1 MPRMKPFPLQHYFL
15 GITGILLLS
24 ITLHASPT
32 HCKDIYYANT
42 APDILNSKLT
52 VKTEELC
59 FTSFAV
65 MHSGVSRTPLW
76 SAEHLTRDGLRSK
89 SKRSNNF
96 HPEEQLSPDVRAELK
111 DYSHSGYDRGHMAPA
126 ADMPTSQAQHECF
139 TLANMVPQNGDNNRG
154 IWAGIEEATRELTK
168 QKGELYIIT
177 GPLFIG
183 SSLQRI
189 GDRVLVPTKIYKAIY
204 DPSSAK
210 AAAYIVDNT
219 AGANY
224 HVITIAQLEQLSG
237 IRFFPQMDESS
248 KNTPLK
254 LPDPI
259 VKNKHT
265 RNTMTD
271 ESMFHLLEKLFQRM
285 Y

>member
-1 MPRMKPFPLQHYFL
+1 MKPFQYFFI
-15 GITGILLLS
+15 GISSTLLLS
-24 ITLHASPT
+24 VTLHAHST
-32 HCKDIYYANT
+32 HCEDIYFANT

-59 FTSFAV
+59 FSSFAV

-76 SAEHLTRDGLRSK
+76 SAEHLTRDGLCSK

-96 HPEEQLSPDVRAELK
+96 HPEEQLRPDFRAELK
-111 DYSHSGYDRGHMAPA
+111 DYSHSKYDRGHMAPA
-126 ADMPTSQAQHECF
+126 ADMPTVQAQHECF
-139 TLANMVPQNGDNNRG
+139 TLANMIPQDQDNNRG

-189 GDRVLVPTKIYKAIY
+189 GGRVLVPTKIYKVIY
-204 DPSSAK
+204 DPATDK
-210 AAAYIVDNT
+210 AAAYIVDNK
-219 AGANY
+219 AGENY
-224 HVITIAQLEQLSG
+224 KVISISQLEQLSD
-237 IRFFPQMDESS
+237 IRFFPKMDESS
-248 KNTPLK
+248 KNFAMK

-265 RNTMTD
+265 HDRIRND
-271 ESMFHLLEKLFQRM
+271 NIFHFFKIFFQGI